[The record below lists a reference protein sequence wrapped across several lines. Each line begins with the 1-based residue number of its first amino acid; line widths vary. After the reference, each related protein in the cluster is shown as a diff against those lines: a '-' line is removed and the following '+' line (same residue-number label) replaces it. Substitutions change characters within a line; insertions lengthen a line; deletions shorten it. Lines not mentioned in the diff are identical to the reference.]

1 MEIGT
6 IYLVNRMVKKVES
19 ERKLSRLYQQR
30 ELELKYYDDINRH
43 MEEIRM
49 LRHEYAN
56 QLQVIYDL
64 LDNHCEE
71 KAEEMIQMIY
81 ENVERRGM

>member
-1 MEIGT
+1 
-6 IYLVNRMVKKVES
+6 
-19 ERKLSRLYQQR
+19 
-30 ELELKYYDDINRH
+30 